1 MNSRVSVVHN
11 SLNLVSFPLP
21 QVMIYSI
28 SLFVTIAICICPPI
42 HGFRS
47 FPRSTA
53 PSRSSILRP
62 KMALDDFFLKR
73 LDSIKRT
80 FEALTERLADPDV
93 ANDRKQMLV
102 LSRERAAVE
111 KTMDAYDEW
120 KVSCIN
126 HRSLFHKSICS
137 V

>member
-1 MNSRVSVVHN
+1 M
-11 SLNLVSFPLP
+11 
-21 QVMIYSI
+21 
-28 SLFVTIAICICPPI
+28 
-42 HGFRS
+42 RS
-47 FPRSTA
+47 N
-53 PSRSSILRP
+53 ILSP

-120 KVSCIN
+120 KVSYVS
-126 HRSLFHKSICS
+126 HTSLFPKPMCS
-137 V
+137 VKENFSTDSHSQYHIIYSYHYTAF

>member
-1 MNSRVSVVHN
+1 VNC
-11 SLNLVSFPLP
+11 
-21 QVMIYSI
+21 YEA
-28 SLFVTIAICICPPI
+28 VTITRGLSSRQRALYQSTLIRKANSTCCSGMRLSSLLVTVATCTCPLI
-42 HGFRS
+42 SGFYVWPARV
-47 FPRSTA
+47 TV
-53 PSRSSILRP
+53 SRSRIFEP
-62 KMALDDFFLKR
+62 KMALDDFFMAR

-111 KTMDAYDEW
+111 KTVDAYDEW
-120 KVSCIN
+120 KVN
-126 HRSLFHKSICS
+126 L

>member
-1 MNSRVSVVHN
+1 
-11 SLNLVSFPLP
+11 
-21 QVMIYSI
+21 MIYSI
-28 SLFVTIAICICPPI
+28 ALFVTIAICICPPI

-47 FPRSTA
+47 LPMSTA
-53 PSRSSILRP
+53 SLRSNILRP

-120 KVSCIN
+120 KVQCVRHIS
-126 HRSLFHKSICS
+126 
-137 V
+137 